1 MMPCPLEHTCYFLSL
16 THIHMDTPAY
26 SFEQL
31 IQGSYF
37 AVFGVYPYYTISLIA
52 RRAVYV

>member
-26 SFEQL
+26 SFEL